1 MQVYMRGNEPLHL
14 DPSNLMAMRA
24 DLYSKHF
31 EPGTFAIVPK
41 CGELRIHFLKRV
53 QNAGNYYHN
62 TLFDNSHV
70 ARQLLFARFALQ
82 VINSSRSNVFGHDG
96 GGTAGVGGGD
106 HEIGRKYSRKRLR
119 DESDTG
125 NRIKKIKT
133 KGKGREDTVPE
144 KNTEEEMDADSE
156 RGSY

>member
-82 VINSSRSNVFGHDG
+82 VINSSRSNVFGNDDG
-96 GGTAGVGGGD
+96 GTVGVGGD
-106 HEIGRKYSRKRLR
+106 EIGRRYSRKRLR
-119 DESDTG
+119 DESDTE
-125 NRIKKIKT
+125 NRIKKIRT